1 MARADD
7 TEDDWDVW
15 AYNDAIKKSPTYEQ
29 CVALLERMELANDGV
44 LTANAVTYHGILDC
58 ALQRGSRADAM
69 AACELFERIPTSHRN
84 HHTYATAIRLYTAVG
99 RGVEAVRLLVEAK
112 GHTVAPDAEMI
123 AASIDAQQATESAPS
138 SNEYSDGA
146 TAARGGDSSAVGGCG
161 GTGRRKMS
169 KAERKKAKRR
179 TERRDTDDADG
190 GADGQKEETS
200 LGRGGSSCD
209 SPRQAGETNLAEAA
223 AAAGISGSGLVV
235 EEAATLPDLCLQ
247 AGEKE
252 DVESDEVRVHQH

>member
-1 MARADD
+1 
-7 TEDDWDVW
+7 
-15 AYNDAIKKSPTYEQ
+15 
-29 CVALLERMELANDGV
+29 
-44 LTANAVTYHGILDC
+44 
-58 ALQRGSRADAM
+58 
-69 AACELFERIPTSHRN
+69 
-84 HHTYATAIRLYTAVG
+84 
-99 RGVEAVRLLVEAK
+99 
-112 GHTVAPDAEMI
+112 
-123 AASIDAQQATESAPS
+123 
-138 SNEYSDGA
+138 
-146 TAARGGDSSAVGGCG
+146 
-161 GTGRRKMS
+161 MS

-179 TERRDTDDADG
+179 TEGRDTDDADG

-209 SPRQAGETNLAEAA
+209 SPRHAGETNLAAAAAAA